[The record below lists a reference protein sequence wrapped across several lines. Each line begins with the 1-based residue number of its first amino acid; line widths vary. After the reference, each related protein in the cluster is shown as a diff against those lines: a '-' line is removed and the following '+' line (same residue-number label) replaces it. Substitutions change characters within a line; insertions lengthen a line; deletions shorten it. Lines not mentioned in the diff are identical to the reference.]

1 MRRALCVYW
10 ILASASC
17 TEDPKQ
23 RTAITEPT
31 IWIEPSAAIDPTAL
45 PLYAQAYNTV
55 GARKGSVYVCAPM
68 QFQQQ
73 PGTAGPSANGPWIDK
88 ANATWDFTK
97 KPFVQGNVWWDAAK
111 LTITTTDTDRH
122 FEGNG
127 LPVDAP
133 TGVFPVAKTDPVYTY
148 DRNPNPILEHDV
160 AFSIPKN
167 PTMSASACCAY
178 KQIGIT
184 LDGVELHLPF
194 NSYGEDELA
203 SVAQDVCTGGS
214 QSNGS
219 YHRHALSE
227 CLPGIHDRV
236 ALVGY
241 ALDGFGIFSPYDK
254 DGNELTSAD
263 LDECHGT
270 TSEIEWDGRM
280 VTMYHYVMT
289 RDFPY
294 TLGCFRGTPARNAL
308 PPLSFDAP
316 PEQPC
321 Q

>member
-1 MRRALCVYW
+1 MRKSPVIYVITAVT
-10 ILASASC
+10 ASC
-17 TEDPKQ
+17 SSNGSPTHA
-23 RTAITEPT
+23 TITEPT
-31 IWIEPSAAIDPTAL
+31 IWLTRSSTIDPTAL
-45 PLYAQAYNTV
+45 PLYDQAFNTT
-55 GARKGSVYVCAPM
+55 APQKGSVYVCAPKE
-68 QFQQQ
+68 FQQ
-73 PGTAGPSANGPWIDK
+73 TRNIGPRANGPWIGMG
-88 ANATWDFTK
+88 TWDFTK

-111 LTITTTDTDRH
+111 LTITLTDSERH

-127 LPVDAP
+127 LPVNAP
-133 TGVFPVAKTDPVYTY
+133 TGVFPVSTSDPVYSY
-148 DRNPNPILEHDV
+148 DRNPNPIKEHGV

-167 PTMSASACCAY
+167 PTMAASACCAY

-184 LDGVELHLPF
+184 VDGAELHLAF
-194 NSYGEDELA
+194 NSYGQDELA
-203 SVAQDVCTGGS
+203 SVAQDVCSGGS
-214 QSNGS
+214 EANGS

-241 ALDGFGIFSPYDK
+241 ALDGFGMFSPYDK
-254 DGNELTSAD
+254 DGKELTSAD

-270 TSEIEWDGRM
+270 TSEIPWDGQT

-294 TLGCFRGTPARNAL
+294 TLGCFRGKPTRNAF
-308 PPLSFDAP
+308 PPLGTAAP

-321 Q
+321 L